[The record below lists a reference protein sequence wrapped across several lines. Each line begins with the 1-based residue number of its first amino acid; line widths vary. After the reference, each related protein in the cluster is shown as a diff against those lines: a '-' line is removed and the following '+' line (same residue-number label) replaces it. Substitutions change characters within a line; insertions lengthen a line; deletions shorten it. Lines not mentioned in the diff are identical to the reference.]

1 MATQHSTDT
10 DLNLDLDLE
19 TFSTPGGGDAAQSA
33 SFVQARGPVTL
44 GTTCWGTTCPSAN
57 TVSC

>member
-1 MATQHSTDT
+1 MTAP
-10 DLNLDLDLE
+10 NAKANVEFDLDIDME
-19 TFSTPGGGDAAQSA
+19 TFSTPGGGQLSA
-33 SFVQARGPVTL
+33 NNIDARGPITL